1 MFKRGDKVIDRSGY
15 SGTVVAITEW
25 EGSCWY
31 DVRFFSGVAVRY
43 DSDLRLDDAVI
54 SGGVR

>member
-31 DVRFFSGVAVRY
+31 DVRFFSGVRY
-43 DSDLRLDDAVI
+43 DSDLRLDDAVV